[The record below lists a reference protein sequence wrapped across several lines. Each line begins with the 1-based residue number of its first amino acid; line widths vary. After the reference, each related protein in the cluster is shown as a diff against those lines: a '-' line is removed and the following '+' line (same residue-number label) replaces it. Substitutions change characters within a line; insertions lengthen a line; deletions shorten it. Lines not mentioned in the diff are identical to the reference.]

1 MILGRQPYCMENK
14 KIVFINIGNYGS
26 TGKIVEGLAEISEKE
41 GYEVLKC
48 YPKSSIS
55 GGKKKNDSED
65 CSAGKGA
72 AKPDHLSATPG
83 PIW

>member
-1 MILGRQPYCMENK
+1 MVAHTFNPGTQDSRGRQ
-14 KIVFINIGNYGS
+14 
-26 TGKIVEGLAEISEKE
+26 TSEFE
-41 GYEVLKC
+41 AILVYRA
-48 YPKSSIS
+48 SSKTAWTTRRNPVGDG